1 MSAILNEFKLE
12 EFSKLAVIHEVF
24 FYYSGFVSQPIIEAT
39 ADAIRMRLESKEVRF
54 PSQRKLLGAFIEM
67 AQNIV
72 HYSAESLA
80 ENEEGN
86 NEIRFG
92 TLCITSCDDG
102 YRVNCSNPVS
112 MEVFERL
119 DRKLSVL
126 SRMTLDEIKLSYRK
140 ALKSDDREENSKGG
154 GIGLLTL
161 AKDSRDPIEYAF
173 TDCPHIPSAKTFH
186 LSVTI

>member
-1 MSAILNEFKLE
+1 MSAILHEFKLE
-12 EFSKLAVIHEVF
+12 EFSKLAASHEVF

-54 PSQRKLLGAFIEM
+54 PSQLGAFIEM

-86 NEIRFG
+86 DEIRYG
-92 TLCITSCDDG
+92 TLCITCSDGG

-126 SRMTLDEIKLSYRK
+126 SKMTLDEIKVSYRK

-161 AKDSRDPIEYAF
+161 AKDSKEPIEYAF